1 MKKERIIYLIITIL
15 FILLS
20 VIILRNT
27 DMSDNVML
35 SKAIQI
41 IIILFFIRISYGCAA
56 FIRKQ
61 YREKK
66 YSYGIVMNLGL
77 LIFINI
83 NILRQINLLIQNWK
97 ILSIVD
103 IYNNTLES
111 FSFFAMLTLPCV
123 AIMAL
128 YCIITNII
136 LIKKEGFTYR
146 NLLGVFVGFFV
157 ILGLFGSQVVY
168 LLTSKLLAGQSLLI
182 VKKLVDIII
191 NVILSYFYTLMLATV
206 YCNARAGG
214 HTPAYDK
221 DYVIILGCMV
231 RKDGTLPPLLRGRVD
246 RAIDFAEKQRRKT
259 GKEVIFVPSGGK
271 GDDETIAEA
280 DAMKNYL
287 IGNGISEERIK
298 PENKSLNTYENM
310 NFSKRI
316 IDAGKDD
323 AKIGFSTTNFHVFR
337 SGVIANDCGIDCEG
351 MGSKTK
357 WYFYTNALIRE
368 FIANL
373 ASEKKKHIAL
383 IVMMSL
389 SSIVLVAIGCVYQLI
404 RF

>member
-15 FILLS
+15 FILAS
-20 VIILRNT
+20 VTILHNT

-35 SKAIQI
+35 SKAIQV
-41 IIILFFIRISYGCAA
+41 IIILFLIRISYGCAA
-56 FIRKQ
+56 FIRRQ
-61 YREKK
+61 YREQK

-111 FSFFAMLTLPCV
+111 FSFFAMLTLPCI
-123 AIMAL
+123 AIMAI

-157 ILGLFGSQVVY
+157 ILGLFGSQGVY
-168 LLTSKLLAGQSLLI
+168 MLTSHLLKGHSLMI
-182 VKKLVDIII
+182 VKKLFDVMI

-231 RKDGTLPPLLRGRVD
+231 RKDGSLPPLLRGRVD
-246 RAIDFAEKQRRKT
+246 RAIDFAEKQKENT

-271 GDDETIAEA
+271 GSDETIAEA

-287 IGNGISEERIK
+287 IGRGIGEERIR

-310 NFSKRI
+310 NFSKKI

-323 AKIGFSTTNFHVFR
+323 TKIGFSTTNFHVFR

-383 IVMMSL
+383 ITMMSL
-389 SSIVLVAIGCVYQLI
+389 SSIALVVIGCVYQLI